1 MRCPVEIFTKRI
13 DKVRDV
19 ISTHLLCYRSDR
31 VKYNCVARRECQ
43 MSISPAIH
51 HVVTTNTA
59 ALSPSLSWSL
69 FSANQCSQRNPE
81 FPQQVGLNDRP
92 CQLWTVAEQINQ
104 FLPKHSADCLVY
116 FQIVGDSQR
125 YKPASPA
132 QPWRATAR
140 CCDRN
145 VGLSLL
151 SAQSGQQGKYNHIIA
166 GAG

>member
-104 FLPKHSADCLVY
+104 FLPKHSAVSCIFKLSVTARDTN
-116 FQIVGDSQR
+116 Q
-125 YKPASPA
+125 PA
-132 QPWRATAR
+132 QHSHGGQPRDVVIVMWGYL
-140 CCDRN
+140 CW
-145 VGLSLL
+145 VLSLANRENITTL
-151 SAQSGQQGKYNHIIA
+151 
-166 GAG
+166 